1 MADRGNPTEQRPLA
15 RWRARWGRLSP
26 LSRDISLVLV
36 AKLAALGLLW
46 WVFFSHPAPRQ
57 SVVDSPRVAAH
68 LATASNPEPSAHA
81 DR

>member
-1 MADRGNPTEQRPLA
+1 MADPENATEQRSLS

-26 LSRDISLVLV
+26 LSRDITLVLI
-36 AKLAALGLLW
+36 AKLAALSLLW

-57 SVVDSPRVAAH
+57 PVLDAPRVAARP
-68 LATASNPEPSAHA
+68 ATASNPEPFAHA